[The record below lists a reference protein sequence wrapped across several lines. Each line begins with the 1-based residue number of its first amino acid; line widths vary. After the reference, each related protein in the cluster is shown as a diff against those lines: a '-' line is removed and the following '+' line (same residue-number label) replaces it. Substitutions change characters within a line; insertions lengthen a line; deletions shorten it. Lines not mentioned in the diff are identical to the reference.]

1 MSEKKIEE
9 KDELL
14 SAFKKMMKDSGR
26 IARRSPIFKKDIKDF
41 DRIVKINWKVCGLH
55 GYQIFEEENYTYKL
69 GEQLEDPDLLIRL
82 NNRDLA
88 IRFLNG
94 ENMGFS
100 YAPRRDY
107 KGRFKVDY
115 VEGYKEVQT
124 PEGVTRK
131 QRISHRYIT
140 AKALN
145 DKVKH
150 PFNFLKLPPFQR
162 GMNLISKKEE
172 FGAYVPINKT
182 LGTYESKVIPYKVF
196 EHFIEKASNIV
207 LMDYCGCR
215 KFNDCQNHDISLG
228 CLYAGDDTFQMK
240 ITKNRGHT
248 AIKEEA
254 LERVRK
260 AIDDGLIP
268 LLGRAM
274 GEAGGYGVE
283 DTGHFL
289 ASCFCCSCCCI
300 NGKIMT
306 HGPNANFTMFSRM
319 EGVSV
324 NVDES
329 KCEGCGK
336 CVEVCVFRGRELVGE
351 KAKIDRD
358 RCLGCG
364 RCAEVCPTGATTI
377 IIDDISRVDELIG
390 KIEEYVD
397 VTPQVVPEE
406 QL

>member
-1 MSEKKIEE
+1 
-9 KDELL
+9 
-14 SAFKKMMKDSGR
+14 MMKDSGR

-41 DRIVKINWKVCGLH
+41 GGIIKLQWKIKGILA
-55 GYQIFEEENYTYKL
+55 YQIFEEDNYSFKV
-69 GEQLEDPDLLIRL
+69 GEQLEDPDLFIRIY
-82 NNRDLA
+82 NTDLA
-88 IRFLNG
+88 IRFLKG

-115 VEGYKEVQT
+115 VEGYKVVDSEK
-124 PEGVTRK
+124 GKRK
-131 QRISHRYIT
+131 QRISRRYLT
-140 AKALN
+140 AQAFNGKL
-145 DKVKH
+145 KH
-150 PFNFLKLPPFQR
+150 PFNLLKLPPFQR

-172 FGAYVPINKT
+172 FGVYVPINKN
-182 LGTYESKVIPYKVF
+182 LGSYESKVIPYKVF

-240 ITKNRGHT
+240 ITENRGHT
-248 AIKEEA
+248 ATKAEA

-274 GEAGGYGVE
+274 GEADGYGVK

-289 ASCFCCSCCCI
+289 ASCFCCSECCI

-306 HGPNANFTMFSRM
+306 HGPNANLTMFSRI
-319 EGVSV
+319 EGISV

-329 KCEGCGK
+329 VCIGCGK
-336 CVEVCVFRGRELVGE
+336 CVEVCVFRGRELVDG
-351 KAKIDRD
+351 KAKIDQD

-377 IIDDISRVDELIG
+377 TIDDMSSIDKLIG

-397 VTPQVVPEE
+397 VTPQAASEE
-406 QL
+406 